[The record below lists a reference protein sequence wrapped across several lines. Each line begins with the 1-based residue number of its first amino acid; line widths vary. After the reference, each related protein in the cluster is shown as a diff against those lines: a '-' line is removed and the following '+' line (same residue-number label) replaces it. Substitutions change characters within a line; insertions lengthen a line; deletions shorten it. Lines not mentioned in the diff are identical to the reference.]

1 MNQQHGT
8 SFDPTLLSGY
18 LDGELT
24 QAEEQRVR
32 IRLEDDPE
40 ARDLVAEMSRI
51 REAARATRLVV
62 PRDEEWS
69 EKPLSPGSRWFRR
82 VGWVLLVGWAVALA
96 VLAAWGLS
104 AGPEPWWQKALAVTI
119 IAGPVLLFL
128 SVLLDR
134 LKVMKH
140 DRYRRVEK

>member
-1 MNQQHGT
+1 MNHQYGT
-8 SFDPTLLSGY
+8 SFDPILLSGY

-32 IRLEDDPE
+32 LRLEDDPE
-40 ARDLVAEMSRI
+40 ARELVAEMSRI
-51 REAARATRLVV
+51 REAAQATRLVV

-69 EKPLSPGSRWFRR
+69 EKPLGASSRWFRR
-82 VGWVLLVGWAVALA
+82 VGWTLLLGWAVALTALA
-96 VLAAWGLS
+96 VWGLFAS
-104 AGPEPWWQKALAVTI
+104 AEPWWEKTLTVTL

-134 LKVMKH
+134 LRVMKH